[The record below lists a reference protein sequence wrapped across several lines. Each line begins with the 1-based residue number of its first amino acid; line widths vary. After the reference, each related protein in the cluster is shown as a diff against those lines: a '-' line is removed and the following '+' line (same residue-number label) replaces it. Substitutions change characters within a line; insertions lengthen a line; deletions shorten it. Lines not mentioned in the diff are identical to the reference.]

1 MDETIGP
8 NILFEG
14 DSATL
19 DKKQRLLL
27 NALLTKRYISRDMHP
42 DHWDVL
48 IHNEDILRTQLHNMC
63 LDLRVDRELGVAFK
77 SKIAWYE
84 GERMPTPLRTQR
96 YNKEATIMM
105 VALRRHLF
113 AEKQEGGQQV
123 YVDRQVLLNE
133 VAELRPESDTDVVRN
148 DEASAR
154 AVATLVT
161 NDLLI
166 PTDDSERYQIS
177 PAVETL
183 MPMSKLKELLAWLKD
198 ENTNEEGNDDE

>member
-1 MDETIGP
+1 
-8 NILFEG
+8 
-14 DSATL
+14 
-19 DKKQRLLL
+19 
-27 NALLTKRYISRDMHP
+27 
-42 DHWDVL
+42 
-48 IHNEDILRTQLHNMC
+48 
-63 LDLRVDRELGVAFK
+63 
-77 SKIAWYE
+77 
-84 GERMPTPLRTQR
+84 
-96 YNKEATIMM
+96 MM

-123 YVDRQVLLNE
+123 YIDRQVLLNE

-148 DEASAR
+148 DDASTR
-154 AVATLVT
+154 AVSTLVT

-166 PTDDSERYQIS
+166 PTDDNERYQIS